1 MSTAARRA
9 ARLVVAGS
17 VVRGACWLAG
27 GIAAQAVAA
36 RARRSAAGEFSFP
49 ALIDYRETVKFGLPT
64 EGRNANAREPR
75 RPPRRLG
82 RAGGH
87 CLQRGGPAIWFDDRL
102 VALALL
108 GQGVVLG
115 SLSPSL
121 RAVGIVTTLLPSLC
135 LAWGLFGLMPVLLV
149 GLYEPIGRAVLLA
162 ALTLAPGRLAI
173 EIGVSTNAVLLV
185 ALGATLMALGPVLRG
200 AAAAL
205 EENQGFV

>member
-1 MSTAARRA
+1 MPTLATPAARRA
-9 ARLVVAGS
+9 GLAVIAAIAFSVVAP
-17 VVRGACWLAG
+17 V
-27 GIAAQAVAA
+27 
-36 RARRSAAGEFSFP
+36 
-49 ALIDYRETVKFGLPT
+49 
-64 EGRNANAREPR
+64 
-75 RPPRRLG
+75 
-82 RAGGH
+82 
-87 CLQRGGPAIWFDDRL
+87 AIWFDDRL

-135 LAWGLFGLMPVLLV
+135 LAWGLLGVMPALRSIGRGEVVPRVGAALQRLGLSVLLV

-162 ALTLAPGRLAI
+162 TLTLAPGRLAI

-200 AAAAL
+200 AATAL

>member
-1 MSTAARRA
+1 MPTLANPAARRA
-9 ARLVVAGS
+9 GLAVLAAIAFSVVA
-17 VVRGACWLAG
+17 
-27 GIAAQAVAA
+27 
-36 RARRSAAGEFSFP
+36 P
-49 ALIDYRETVKFGLPT
+49 A
-64 EGRNANAREPR
+64 
-75 RPPRRLG
+75 
-82 RAGGH
+82 
-87 CLQRGGPAIWFDDRL
+87 AIWFDDRL

-173 EIGVSTNAVLLV
+173 EIGVSMNAVLLV